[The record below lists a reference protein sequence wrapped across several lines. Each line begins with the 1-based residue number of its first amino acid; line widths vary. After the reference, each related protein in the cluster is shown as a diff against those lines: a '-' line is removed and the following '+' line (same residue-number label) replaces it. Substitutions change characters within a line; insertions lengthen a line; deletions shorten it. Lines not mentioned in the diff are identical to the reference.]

1 MYRSVL
7 LPCCCMYFI
16 VHPFS
21 FRRQIRVPYLKGG
34 LTHRDRTSPL
44 LCLPCF
50 SPYMLPLPFLIN
62 NSVFYRPNSSPG
74 SVSSREVLYAK
85 QPPTLPSLASA
96 RYMIR
101 DCPLKWGPAEHL
113 KFLNYKV
120 SIVYR
125 GFDQFVAA
133 TGFSKII
140 KYWRHLFISNVEKMM
155 IWFASVRTLKCC
167 DYVNNLKVKIL

>member
-1 MYRSVL
+1 MSYRRCPFLCTVL
-7 LPCCCMYFI
+7 YSSLTAVCILYGI
-16 VHPFS
+16 HPFS

-85 QPPTLPSLASA
+85 QPPPYCLPWRQLA

-101 DCPLKWGPAEHL
+101 DCPLKRGP
-113 KFLNYKV
+113 
-120 SIVYR
+120 
-125 GFDQFVAA
+125 
-133 TGFSKII
+133 T
-140 KYWRHLFISNVEKMM
+140 EKT
-155 IWFASVRTLKCC
+155 FKNFELQGV
-167 DYVNNLKVKIL
+167 